1 MGTGRGCGGGT
12 VGWAA
17 WKLKKFFLHF
27 WVLLDLIRSE
37 ITIKHVFE
45 ACKVHRM
52 DLEVSKVSS
61 AKAEKTQF
69 YLVILDN
76 FACQ

>member
-1 MGTGRGCGGGT
+1 MCPPHSGLHRMEI
-12 VGWAA
+12 
-17 WKLKKFFLHF
+17 KKFFLHF

-61 AKAEKTQF
+61 AKAEKPQF